1 MFVCVYLFCLRIKPT
16 EQIIFQCFFLFNV
29 EAGNTAERILL
40 SFVLCW
46 HWLVLCSRKYIF
58 SLDLFLLFSC
68 CFLLLTLLFYSLDI
82 RRGENN
88 RFHTH
93 TFIFVIVAYCVL
105 VFVLFRF
112 LCSIGSL
119 SLCCV
124 CVLFHIRFAFKRF
137 NNSTKGDFQKY
148 LCRKIELV
156 VLCVILCL
164 LFSSF
169 CLNHF
174 VTVLFLSF
182 MSPCVIFNALYSLAL
197 FFLVLLI
204 CLLFFAQSLF
214 CVASF

>member
-1 MFVCVYLFCLRIKPT
+1 M
-16 EQIIFQCFFLFNV
+16 
-29 EAGNTAERILL
+29 
-40 SFVLCW
+40 
-46 HWLVLCSRKYIF
+46 
-58 SLDLFLLFSC
+58 FLLFSC

-124 CVLFHIRFAFKRF
+124 FVCVLFHIRFAFKRF

-169 CLNHF
+169 FLNHF

-197 FFLVLLI
+197 FFSSFVDLLVIFCTVALLCCELLALIFCRHLFSRYQTHVFLLRDAFSVLLLEFSLNLLLRE
-204 CLLFFAQSLF
+204 CLCDLLQKRL
-214 CVASF
+214 

>member
-1 MFVCVYLFCLRIKPT
+1 MFLVFLASFCSKFHNIFWVFVCSRSVWVCLFACICFFLRIKPT
-16 EQIIFQCFFLFNV
+16 EQIIFQCFSLFNV

-124 CVLFHIRFAFKRF
+124 CVCSLPH
-137 NNSTKGDFQKY
+137 
-148 LCRKIELV
+148 
-156 VLCVILCL
+156 
-164 LFSSF
+164 SF
-169 CLNHF
+169 R
-174 VTVLFLSF
+174 V
-182 MSPCVIFNALYSLAL
+182 
-197 FFLVLLI
+197 
-204 CLLFFAQSLF
+204 
-214 CVASF
+214 

>member
-1 MFVCVYLFCLRIKPT
+1 MCVVGVSECVCLRVFVLFTYKT
-16 EQIIFQCFFLFNV
+16 YWTDYFSVFFFLFNV

-124 CVLFHIRFAFKRF
+124 FVCVLFHIRFAFKRF

-197 FFLVLLI
+197 FF
-204 CLLFFAQSLF
+204 FF
-214 CVASF
+214 

>member
-1 MFVCVYLFCLRIKPT
+1 MFLVFLASFCSKFHNIFWVFLCVCVVGVSECVCLRVFVLFTYKT
-16 EQIIFQCFFLFNV
+16 YWTDYFSVFFSFQRGSWQHCR
-29 EAGNTAERILL
+29 AHL

-124 CVLFHIRFAFKRF
+124 CVCSLPH
-137 NNSTKGDFQKY
+137 
-148 LCRKIELV
+148 
-156 VLCVILCL
+156 
-164 LFSSF
+164 SF
-169 CLNHF
+169 R
-174 VTVLFLSF
+174 V
-182 MSPCVIFNALYSLAL
+182 
-197 FFLVLLI
+197 
-204 CLLFFAQSLF
+204 
-214 CVASF
+214 

>member
-1 MFVCVYLFCLRIKPT
+1 M
-16 EQIIFQCFFLFNV
+16 
-29 EAGNTAERILL
+29 
-40 SFVLCW
+40 
-46 HWLVLCSRKYIF
+46 
-58 SLDLFLLFSC
+58 FLLFSC

-105 VFVLFRF
+105 DFVLFRF

-119 SLCCV
+119 SLCCVCV

-174 VTVLFLSF
+174 VTVLFLAF

-197 FFLVLLI
+197 YFSSFVDLLVIFCTVALLCCELLALIFCRHLFSRYQTHVFLLRDAFSVLLLEFSLNLLLRE
-204 CLLFFAQSLF
+204 CLCDLLQKRL
-214 CVASF
+214 

>member
-1 MFVCVYLFCLRIKPT
+1 MFVCVNLFCLRIKPT
-16 EQIIFQCFFLFNV
+16 EQIIFQCFLLFNV

-124 CVLFHIRFAFKRF
+124 CVFSSTFVSRLNGSTIRQKGTFKNICVEKLSWLFSVLFCVYFSHLFAWIILLQFCF
-137 NNSTKGDFQKY
+137 Y
-148 LCRKIELV
+148 L
-156 VLCVILCL
+156 LCL
-164 LFSSF
+164 R
-169 CLNHF
+169 
-174 VTVLFLSF
+174 VLFLMRF
-182 MSPCVIFNALYSLAL
+182 TA
-197 FFLVLLI
+197 
-204 CLLFFAQSLF
+204 
-214 CVASF
+214 